1 MKYSKIDLQVEDIM
15 WVNMTYD
22 NLYYEFKNLFPEC
35 NSTFEEYAR
44 KANADEDDGMHIMF
58 SFVVI
63 PFVIQLIKEK
73 DDDKLKRAFDYF
85 EKMASSNISDIT
97 EVLEFTVI
105 ENLLSNGQEIYECSQ
120 KYMGDEMLA
129 CCKMVEQYLKT

>member
-1 MKYSKIDLQVEDIM
+1 
-15 WVNMTYD
+15 MTYD
-22 NLYYEFKNLFPEC
+22 NLYSEFKNLFPEC

-105 ENLLSNGQEIYECSQ
+105 ENPNGQEIYECSQ

-129 CCKMVEQYLKT
+129 CCKMVEQYLQT